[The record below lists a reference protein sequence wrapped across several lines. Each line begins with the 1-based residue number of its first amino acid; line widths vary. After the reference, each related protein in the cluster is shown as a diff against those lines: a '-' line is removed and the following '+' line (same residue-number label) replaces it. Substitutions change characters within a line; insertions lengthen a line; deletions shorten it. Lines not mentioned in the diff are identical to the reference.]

1 MTFRLVI
8 LIRTFRLTFS
18 SIHYLLLPTLLS
30 VVLKHSYYLQ
40 VISFALTMLNDMEF
54 AFHYTWTCIHNG
66 ADYPI
71 IRIKV
76 DELMSI
82 SLILSDGTL
91 QHLDYGSPKWI
102 EIVLLFQRQ
111 DFPVPK
117 FGGLRTI
124 IKFRQLKKTLLNAYQ
139 AV

>member
-1 MTFRLVI
+1 
-8 LIRTFRLTFS
+8 
-18 SIHYLLLPTLLS
+18 
-30 VVLKHSYYLQ
+30 
-40 VISFALTMLNDMEF
+40 MLNDMEF
-54 AFHYTWTCIHNG
+54 AFHYTWACMHNG

-71 IRIKV
+71 MRINV
-76 DELMSI
+76 DEFMNI

-91 QHLDYGSPKWI
+91 QHLVYGSPKWI

-117 FGGLRTI
+117 SGGLRTI
-124 IKFRQLKKTLLNAYQ
+124 IKFRQLKKTLLNAYR